1 MTESGDQ
8 DHSPTPG
15 RRKGPGVL
23 RVLQS
28 ILAGAFGVQSNR
40 RREEDFSEH
49 SPLPYI
55 IGGILFVLGF
65 VVTVA
70 LIVRWVISTQT

>member
-1 MTESGDQ
+1 MAESGNRE
-8 DHSPTPG
+8 HTPGPG
-15 RRKGPGVL
+15 RRKGPGVF

-65 VVTVA
+65 VITVA